1 MKKTVFILF
10 IALFVSLMG
19 CNSTRANTDTT
30 LSGSYET
37 FIMQSESMSPTIMNG
52 ATLTFERTNDIG
64 DYEVGDYVIVSTQN
78 ELMPNETLNVVMII
92 ISMQIDSI
100 DGVDQYLFDV
110 GTLNSPE
117 TETVEFDD
125 LIGIIVEIDN
135 P

>member
-1 MKKTVFILF
+1 
-10 IALFVSLMG
+10 
-19 CNSTRANTDTT
+19 
-30 LSGSYET
+30 
-37 FIMQSESMSPTIMNG
+37 
-52 ATLTFERTNDIG
+52 
-64 DYEVGDYVIVSTQN
+64 
-78 ELMPNETLNVVMII
+78 MPNETLNVVMII

-125 LIGIIVEIDN
+125 LIGIIVEIDT